1 MAQLEWSEELSLD
14 FPIMDDTHHEF
25 VQLLAE
31 VQNASDD
38 TLLMHWANL
47 IEHTDDHF
55 GREDEWMLQTAFAS
69 GNCHTTQ
76 HKIVLQVLREGLQHG
91 QNGDLKMIRAMADE
105 LVNWFPQHA
114 QAMDASLALHM
125 RRVDFDPVTGKI
137 NKPEALP
144 KEAIHGCGGDS
155 CSDSEAVSDLASE
168 AKSDATATA

>member
-1 MAQLEWSEELSLD
+1 
-14 FPIMDDTHHEF
+14 
-25 VQLLAE
+25 
-31 VQNASDD
+31 
-38 TLLMHWANL
+38 
-47 IEHTDDHF
+47 DHF

-155 CSDSEAVSDLASE
+155 CSDSEAASEMATE
-168 AKSDATATA
+168 AKSDASVTA